1 MQRRPADR
9 PADAGRGQWRE
20 GAHARILPRSRG
32 AVDRVRAVISHRVP
46 TTKIGTITNLC
57 AVVSGVPT
65 LRRSALRRFLPTQDS
80 IKGNRLL
87 RWLGPR
93 LHEPGLWHLNRRAVA
108 RGVAIGVFFGFMIP
122 VAQIPAAAIGAF
134 LARANL
140 WVSAIATLVSNPFT
154 YAPIYYAAYRLGG
167 FLLGA
172 PEAAA
177 AAELDPALAHAVT
190 PSLEHAASGIGAWLS
205 EIWIR
210 LTAYGKPLFLG
221 LGIMAVSLS
230 VLAYFGTLLAWRA
243 SVVIKRRRPRHLRAR
258 A

>member
-1 MQRRPADR
+1 M
-9 PADAGRGQWRE
+9 
-20 GAHARILPRSRG
+20 
-32 AVDRVRAVISHRVP
+32 
-46 TTKIGTITNLC
+46 
-57 AVVSGVPT
+57 
-65 LRRSALRRFLPTQDS
+65 RRFLPTQDS

-167 FLLGA
+167 FLLGVI
-172 PEAAA
+172 EALVGLWH
-177 AAELDPALAHAVT
+177 AELR
-190 PSLEHAASGIGAWLS
+190 
-205 EIWIR
+205 EISIFILIIVVLVVR
-210 LTAYGKPLFLG
+210 PQGLLG
-221 LGIMAVSLS
+221 QRIVEK
-230 VLAYFGTLLAWRA
+230 V
-243 SVVIKRRRPRHLRAR
+243 
-258 A
+258 

>member
-1 MQRRPADR
+1 VPA
-9 PADAGRGQWRE
+9 
-20 GAHARILPRSRG
+20 
-32 AVDRVRAVISHRVP
+32 
-46 TTKIGTITNLC
+46 TKVGTILNLS
-57 AVVSGVPT
+57 AGLHGGPIP
-65 LRRSALRRFLPTQDS
+65 RRSILRRFLPTQES

-108 RGVAIGVFFGFMIP
+108 RGMAIGVFFGFMIP

-177 AAELDPALAHAVT
+177 AADLDPALAHAVT
-190 PSLEHAASGIGAWLS
+190 PSLEHAASGVGAWLA
-205 EIWIR
+205 EIWTR
-210 LTAYGKPLFLG
+210 LAAYGKPLFLG

-243 SVVIKRRRPRHLRAR
+243 AVVIKRRRPRQLRAR